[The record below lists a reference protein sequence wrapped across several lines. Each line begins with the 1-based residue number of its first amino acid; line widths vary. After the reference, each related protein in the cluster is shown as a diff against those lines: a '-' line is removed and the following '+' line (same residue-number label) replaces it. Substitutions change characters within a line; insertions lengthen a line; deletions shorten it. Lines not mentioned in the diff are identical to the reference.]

1 MKELVI
7 VRTIGIRNS
16 MAKKAAI
23 TVAMLMR
30 IFSNSFFLRLYL
42 AALFVSCEADILK
55 YLLSLLEPDRPSKFR
70 RNRFFKLLLH
80 QPSTSFPK

>member
-1 MKELVI
+1 VI

-42 AALFVSCEADILK
+42 AALFVSCEAG
-55 YLLSLLEPDRPSKFR
+55 LLDGAFAGVPVLFCSISLP
-70 RNRFFKLLLH
+70 
-80 QPSTSFPK
+80 